1 MLPCRRE
8 SPCERS
14 PARMGIKDGDRPSS
28 SSRLLCKNH
37 PMHQQRSR
45 RKRLLLQPGSGSGC
59 ARGEEA
65 DDGETQRC
73 SNTAAPPHQLKS
85 GHFLHPTPGAA
96 TLLPIGEGAMGH
108 HVDPLPGKFS
118 ELAVPPEPTA
128 SPFLLL
134 SFFLSVLSPLCL
146 L

>member
-8 SPCERS
+8 SPSKRS

-45 RKRLLLQPGSGSGC
+45 RKRLLLQPRSGSGC

-73 SNTAAPPHQLKS
+73 SNTAAPP
-85 GHFLHPTPGAA
+85 
-96 TLLPIGEGAMGH
+96 
-108 HVDPLPGKFS
+108 
-118 ELAVPPEPTA
+118 PPPA
-128 SPFLLL
+128 S
-134 SFFLSVLSPLCL
+134 
-146 L
+146 